1 MSSEPILRVK
11 DLTIDLLTA
20 HTVVRPVDGVAYE
33 LSRRETLA
41 IVGESGSGKTVT
53 CFAPLGLMP
62 VGVQADISGSIL
74 FDSRQLVGS
83 DNETLRSLRGKSI
96 GFIFQDPMS
105 ALNPARRVGRQIAEV
120 AELHLGMTARAAET
134 RALELIKMVGMSDP
148 EIRLKQYPHELSGG
162 LRQRVM
168 IAIAI
173 AAEPTLLVADE
184 PTTALDVTVQ
194 AQILRLLKEIQSRMD
209 MAMILITHDMG
220 VVAGAADRVMVMY
233 AGRHVETGPTERVLS
248 QPQHPYTMGLIDAIP
263 RKQDAIGSRF
273 RGLPGVPPILGAPI
287 TGCAF
292 MARCGYAVDACGE
305 RRPPFLPTAVPGVSA
320 ACPVLNIRAKECA

>member
-20 HTVVRPVDGVAYE
+20 HTVVRPVDGVVYE

-194 AQILRLLKEIQSRMD
+194 AQILRLLKEIQSRMN

-233 AGRHVETGPTERVLS
+233 AGRH
-248 QPQHPYTMGLIDAIP
+248 AIP

-292 MARCGYAVDACGE
+292 MPRCGYAVDACGE